1 VSNSRRWASIAQ
13 TADYLGLS
21 DKTIRNWIAAGTIRA
36 YRAGSKVIRIDLD
49 ELDAM
54 LKPVGGAR

>member
-1 VSNSRRWASIAQ
+1 M
-13 TADYLGLS
+13 S